1 MQPSTNSLLET
12 DLIQT
17 FVAISEAGSFTA
29 AAKQVFRT
37 PSAVSMQMKRL
48 EEQLGRPLF
57 HRHPRSVTLTA
68 DGEAFLIHSREMLRI
83 NEEALS
89 RFRIPQLEGRVRFGA
104 PDDFGTRFLPRI
116 LSRFATTHPLVEVD
130 VVLSS
135 TVELIRKFEA
145 GELDLTLAVSR
156 KNEAALGRPVY
167 SEALVWVGM
176 RGGRGY
182 ARSPVP
188 LALSAPG
195 CPWRDAALRS
205 LNEMDL
211 NYRIAYTCETGLGQ
225 LAAVQSDLAVA
236 PLPVSLVSEDYEVL
250 GPKQGLT
257 KIGDYLLRLH
267 ETKTLGSAG
276 KAFSAHVFSSFRDV
290 AGVADAKLVP

>member
-1 MQPSTNSLLET
+1 MQPLANGLLET

-29 AAKQVFRT
+29 AAKRVFRT

-57 HRHPRSVTLTA
+57 HRHARSVTLTG
-68 DGEAFLIHSREMLRI
+68 DGEAFLIHCRELLRI
-83 NEEALS
+83 NQEALA
-89 RFRIPQLEGRVRFGA
+89 RFRVPQLEGLVRFGA
-104 PDDFGTRFLPRI
+104 PDDFGTRFLPQI
-116 LSRFATTHPLVEVD
+116 LSRFAKTHPLVEVD

-135 TVELIRKFEA
+135 SVKLIQKFEA
-145 GELDLTLAVSR
+145 GELDLTLTVARGEESPP
-156 KNEAALGRPVY
+156 GRPVY
-167 SEALVWVGM
+167 SEALVWIGI

-182 ARSPVP
+182 ARTPVP

-205 LNEMDL
+205 LKEAGVS
-211 NYRIAYTCETGLGQ
+211 YRIAYTCDTGLGQ

-236 PLPVSLVSEDYEVL
+236 PLTASLVSEDYEVL
-250 GPKQGLT
+250 GPKQGLS
-257 KIGDYLLRLH
+257 KIGDYQLRLH
-267 ETKTLGSAG
+267 EAKTLGSAG
-276 KAFSAHVFSSFRDV
+276 RAFSEHVFSSFRDV
-290 AGVADAKLVP
+290 ADSGAKTS